1 MDGTSE
7 GGADVTGSAD
17 QAGALWRRLALA
29 AQGEDYARRYAARF
43 DELARSG
50 HDPHGEAAFVA
61 RLAQPGVRVLD
72 AGAGTGRVGQRLHE
86 LGYRVVGVDVD
97 PEMVDVARERA
108 PEVPWRVADL
118 AGLDLGTEFDVVVSA
133 GNVVPLVADAVPT
146 VVERLA
152 RHLVPGGLLVTGFGL
167 DEAHLPPGVP
177 VVGLPAYDAACD
189 AACLVLRDRYAGWD
203 GAPYAGGGYA
213 VSVHHRPL

>member
-1 MDGTSE
+1 MDGPSE
-7 GGADVTGSAD
+7 GGVD
-17 QAGALWRRLALA
+17 AGASSGWGGSLWRRLALA
-29 AQGEDYARRYAARF
+29 AQGEDYAHRYAARF

-61 RLAQPGVRVLD
+61 LLAPPGARLLD

-86 LGYRVVGVDVD
+86 LGYQVVGVDVD
-97 PEMVDVARERA
+97 PEMVQVARERA
-108 PEVPWRVADL
+108 PEVPWHVADL
-118 AGLDLGTEFDVVVSA
+118 AGLDLGTRFDVVVSA
-133 GNVVPLVADAVPT
+133 GNVVPLVADAVPA
-146 VVERLA
+146 VVDRLA

-189 AACLVLRDRYAGWD
+189 AAGLVLCDRYAGWD
-203 GAPYAGGGYA
+203 GTPYDGGGYA
-213 VSVHHRPL
+213 VSVHHRPV